1 MKIAGKRGGR
11 GSAWWRPHD
20 IFGRVSWTLLNATLW
35 PTRYLEDDQIL
46 IMHVKTTIPYLDF
59 LDNQKIIF
67 FVIKI
72 GLNFRVNLTHFQK

>member
-11 GSAWWRPHD
+11 GSAWRRSHY

-46 IMHVKTTIPYLDF
+46 IMHVKTPIPYLDF
-59 LDNQKIIF
+59 LDSK
-67 FVIKI
+67 K
-72 GLNFRVNLTHFQK
+72 LKKKL